1 MNNNGFPFDNSF
13 DKNKKEQKFF
23 YRDLNIN
30 LKEASDIL
38 KMEYGR
44 IERKEMFGIKEHS
57 DEKDIFTYSK
67 SLSTHK
73 SREYNAFQMYYPF
86 MHELY
91 SAVVDMT
98 REACKYY
105 EIDYNSEQW
114 LCQSWFNIN
123 SKEKGGKLDWHD
135 HLRDEYKVP
144 AFHGYFAV
152 NAEPSETYYT
162 INNEQRINVNK
173 NNRAI
178 LSLMGFPHAMG
189 PWEWDGDRITIAYDV
204 LPLKILDQRYFLSAV
219 NQGQITEEERFW
231 EQHYFPLPKIY

>member
-1 MNNNGFPFDNSF
+1 MQEEFPFENTF
-13 DKNKKEQKFF
+13 EKNKKPQKFF
-23 YRDLNIN
+23 YRDLNIDLN
-30 LKEASDIL
+30 EATEIL

-44 IERKEMFGIKEHS
+44 IERQEMFGIKEHS

-98 REACKYY
+98 REACEYY

-123 SKEKGGKLDWHD
+123 STEKGGKLEWHD
-135 HLRDEYKVP
+135 HIDPQYKVP

-152 NAEPSETYYT
+152 NAEPSNTHYDVNNTEV
-162 INNEQRINVNK
+162 INNNK

-189 PWEWDGDRITIAYDV
+189 PWNWDGDRITIAYDV
-204 LPLKILDQRYFLSAV
+204 LPLKILDQRYFLNAV
-219 NQGQITEEERFW
+219 AKKTISEEERFW